1 MVTLKGMLHLCA
13 DQTHYVKQGWPPI
26 RYMFSSQ
33 TKKPHKHT
41 NSDQIIM
48 SDHKTLKCVVLEGSD
63 KQHISL
69 FNLEDLVRVCDQVGN
84 NSPNKN
90 GVRSRKL
97 QSVNQLSPQN
107 HSLRHL
113 HTREAV
119 VHSRESLVVALLS
132 RPVVQQQQR
141 RGGCSSHPHE
151 QAQIFLFSDA
161 AAAV

>member
-33 TKKPHKHT
+33 TKKPHKHI

-63 KQHISL
+63 KQQISL
-69 FNLEDLVRVCDQVGN
+69 FNLEDFVRVCDQVGN

-97 QSVNQLSPQN
+97 QSVNQLSPQS